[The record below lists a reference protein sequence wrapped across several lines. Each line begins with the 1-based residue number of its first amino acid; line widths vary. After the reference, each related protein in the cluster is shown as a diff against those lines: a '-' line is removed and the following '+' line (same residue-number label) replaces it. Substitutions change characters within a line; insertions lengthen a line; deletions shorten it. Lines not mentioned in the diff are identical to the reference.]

1 MKLINLK
8 FTYTNTMKL
17 SIDMSQRYAK
27 MRAHTATH
35 LLHAELAK
43 IFPDTKQAGS
53 LVDED
58 LLRFDFYANNLLT
71 QDQIQQIEKSVNQ
84 TIYEALPVD
93 LIETSFEE
101 WVKLWAKAFFEEKY
115 WNEVRVIRVHDWDQN
130 ISVELCGWTHVN
142 NTKEIWAF
150 TIISQEA
157 VASWIKRIT
166 AITWPKVIEK
176 IHNYDEILSNETVLL
191 DVKSYLQIIEKLQKN
206 LKENADLQQRLE
218 SLETLSIRSSLLAAS
233 YTSNSDFSKIIQ
245 IENWTNFKTLQNI
258 IKTVFPDEK
267 TVLIFTSEWNYLI
280 YTDGSISA
288 KDLVKKYNLRGG
300 WSDVLA
306 QWKDESV
313 TRILN

>member
-1 MKLINLK
+1 
-8 FTYTNTMKL
+8 MKL

-43 IFPDTKQAGS
+43 FFPDTKQAGS

-71 QDQIQQIEKSVNQ
+71 QDQIQQIEKNINQ

-176 IHNYDEILSNETVLL
+176 IHNYDEILSNETDLL
-191 DVKSYLQIIEKLQKN
+191 DVKSYSQIIEKLQKN

-218 SLETLSIRSSLLAAS
+218 SLEVSSIRSSLQTAPF
-233 YTSNSDFSKIIQ
+233 TSNSDFSKIIQ
-245 IENWTNFKTLQNI
+245 IENWINFKTLQNI
-258 IKTVFPDEK
+258 IKSIFPNEK
-267 TVLIFTSEWNYLI
+267 AVLIFTSEWNYLV
-280 YTDGSISA
+280 YTDGSVSA

-300 WSDVLA
+300 WSDILA
-306 QWKDESV
+306 QWKDG
-313 TRILN
+313 TITKILN

>member
-1 MKLINLK
+1 
-8 FTYTNTMKL
+8 MKL

-43 IFPDTKQAGS
+43 FFPDTKQAGS

-71 QDQIQQIEKSVNQ
+71 QDQIQQIEKNINQ

-176 IHNYDEILSNETVLL
+176 IHNYDEILSNETDLL
-191 DVKSYLQIIEKLQKN
+191 DVKSYSQIIEKLQKN

-218 SLETLSIRSSLLAAS
+218 SLEVSSIRSSLQTAPF
-233 YTSNSDFSKIIQ
+233 TSNSDFSKIIQ
-245 IENWTNFKTLQNI
+245 IENWINFKTLQNI
-258 IKTVFPDEK
+258 IKSIFPDEK

-280 YTDGSISA
+280 YTDGSVSA
-288 KDLVKKYNLRGG
+288 KDLVKKYSLRGG
-300 WSDVLA
+300 WSDILA
-306 QWKDESV
+306 QWKDG
-313 TRILN
+313 TITKILN

>member
-1 MKLINLK
+1 
-8 FTYTNTMKL
+8 MKL

-43 IFPDTKQAGS
+43 FFPDTKQAGS

-71 QDQIQQIEKSVNQ
+71 QDQIQQIEKNINQ

-176 IHNYDEILSNETVLL
+176 IHNYDEILSNETDLL
-191 DVKSYLQIIEKLQKN
+191 DVKSYSQIIEKLQKN

-218 SLETLSIRSSLLAAS
+218 SLEVSSIRSSLQTAPF
-233 YTSNSDFSKIIQ
+233 TSNSDFSKIIQ
-245 IENWTNFKTLQNI
+245 IENWINFKTLQNI
-258 IKTVFPDEK
+258 IKTIFPNEK
-267 TVLIFTSEWNYLI
+267 AVLIFTSEWNYLI
-280 YTDGSISA
+280 YTDGSVSA

-300 WSDVLA
+300 WSDILA
-306 QWKDESV
+306 QWKDG
-313 TRILN
+313 TITKILN